1 MFLSPQWRILDP
13 IAAMAV
19 SIFIAAVAYR
29 LFMPAVNELLEVSLP
44 EEEILGIESEIKE
57 VPGVKAFHNLRTRK
71 NGNRY
76 IIDLHI
82 KVDPE
87 IKVVAAH
94 DIATAVERRLQEK
107 YKGAMVYVHVEPYRG
122 EIVDNNG
129 KCSD

>member
-1 MFLSPQWRILDP
+1 
-13 IAAMAV
+13 
-19 SIFIAAVAYR
+19 
-29 LFMPAVNELLEVSLP
+29 MPAVNELLEVSLP